1 MAESTKDKIINTT
14 YRLMLNND
22 DISSITLR
30 MIAAEADVNVAL
42 VNYHFKNKDTL
53 FNEVINQILIRAKEF
68 FSILDDETKP
78 TKQRLFDFLIQYQQH
93 LAKHKKFIYYLF
105 SSKQTF
111 PTQMTYIKFLRS
123 QGIVKIMS
131 HVELLIKEQKP
142 AASDE
147 TIRNMTKFTFSHL
160 ISMLVFPIIYSAS
173 INEAV
178 KTMKDV
184 FISPEETKASL
195 QFFFDTYFP
204 EH

>member
-14 YRLMLNND
+14 YRLMLDND
-22 DISSITLR
+22 DISSITVR

-42 VNYHFKNKDTL
+42 VNYHFKNKDNL
-53 FNEVINQILIRAKEF
+53 FNEVINQILMRAKEF
-68 FSILDDETKP
+68 FTLLDDESKP
-78 TKQRLFDFLIQYQQH
+78 TRQRLFDFLIQYQQH

-105 SSKQTF
+105 SSKQTY
-111 PTQMTYIKFLRS
+111 PTQMSYIKFLRA
-123 QGIVKIMS
+123 QGVVKIMR
-131 HVELLIKEQKP
+131 HIMLLIKEQQP
-142 AASDE
+142 NASEE
-147 TIRNMTKFTFSHL
+147 TIRHMTRFTFSHL
-160 ISMLVFPIIYSAS
+160 ISMLVFPTIYSAS

-178 KTMKDV
+178 KTMNDI